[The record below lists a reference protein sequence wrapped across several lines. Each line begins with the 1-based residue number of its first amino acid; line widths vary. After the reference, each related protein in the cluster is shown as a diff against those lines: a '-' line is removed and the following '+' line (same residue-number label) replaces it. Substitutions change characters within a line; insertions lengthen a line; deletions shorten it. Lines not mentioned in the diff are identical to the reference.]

1 MWWRRDDPLYAGL
14 YRVESVK
21 DRKNNKVTAR
31 GVMFAIAAGVLV
43 TTGIAVAPASG
54 ATDRDAA
61 ASRAVKRGVAA
72 RSSLTFTPAAAD
84 PRLAAV
90 FARGGMD
97 TSGFRFTPA
106 ETRRDSRAVTVAV
119 RARTNRAEAPR
130 TAAAEVGVGL
140 APIAYNLGVAVGW
153 RRFGIAGDV
162 KRVDMAGQPGGREAA
177 DVTVTYAG
185 ERVTGRVKAVADR
198 PFAAVAPRIEDQRSY
213 SLDVGGSY
221 RLTGNLDV
229 TAGLRYRTER
239 DRLVRLDDNRRD
251 SQAVYVGTAFRF

>member
-1 MWWRRDDPLYAGL
+1 MTG
-14 YRVESVK
+14 K
-21 DRKNNKVTAR
+21 GVTI
-31 GVMFAIAAGVLV
+31 AIAAGALV
-43 TTGIAVAPASG
+43 AAGLAVAPASG
-54 ATDRDAA
+54 AATDR
-61 ASRAVKRGVAA
+61 AA
-72 RSSLTFTPAAAD
+72 RMGKRMATPARPALSFTPAAAD

-90 FARGGMD
+90 FARGGLD

-106 ETRRDSRAVTVAV
+106 ETRRDNRAVTVAV
-119 RARTNRAEAPR
+119 RARTARSGAVRTPAEPA
-130 TAAAEVGVGL
+130 TGL

-162 KRVDMAGQPGGREAA
+162 KRVDMAGRPGGREAA

-185 ERVTGRVKAVADR
+185 DRVVGRVKAVADR
-198 PFAAVAPRIEDQRSY
+198 PFAPVAPRIEDQRSY

-221 RLTGNLDV
+221 RLTRNLDV